1 MDSSAATSTDH
12 SVSKPRGRGRGRSR
26 GGLGKYLRARGR
38 GRGGGRPA
46 EFRERLVLAGERPE
60 ELDEEEAEELQK
72 RYSRRQLGS
81 NADRYAEPE
90 PELGSDGE
98 EILEPEVD
106 LSRFLERQRLD
117 DAPPPL
123 GTSVTTEEHED
134 DVDHTLSHVTAKPV
148 VGAPSRKGKVQHIE
162 WDSDLEQMSREKV
175 VAEANW
181 ELKTR
186 FRAKTAQKLER
197 AGLRDTSYVE
207 APPLPIESK
216 KPPQDAKS
224 QMEDFL
230 DDLLS

>member
-1 MDSSAATSTDH
+1 MDSSATTSTDH

-90 PELGSDGE
+90 PELGSDGASCPPLVNRWKHSDIHITLVFLGE

-134 DVDHTLSHVTAKPV
+134 DVDHTLSHITAKPV

-162 WDSDLEQMSREKV
+162 WDSDLEQMNREKV

-181 ELKTR
+181 GAN
-186 FRAKTAQKLER
+186 F
-197 AGLRDTSYVE
+197 S
-207 APPLPIESK
+207 
-216 KPPQDAKS
+216 
-224 QMEDFL
+224 
-230 DDLLS
+230 